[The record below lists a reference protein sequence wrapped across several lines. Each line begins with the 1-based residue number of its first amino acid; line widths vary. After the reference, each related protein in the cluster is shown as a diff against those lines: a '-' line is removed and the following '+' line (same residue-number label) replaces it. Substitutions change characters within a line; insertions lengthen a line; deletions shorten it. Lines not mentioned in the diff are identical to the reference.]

1 MLAKLLKPATVCKE
15 ANYSRNDISSD
26 FNSSRT
32 ARISRKVSNSR
43 KTSNMQQGRRPT
55 GTEAAAGTRFEHWQ
69 QSVDAGQQID
79 DVDPK

>member
-1 MLAKLLKPATVCKE
+1 
-15 ANYSRNDISSD
+15 
-26 FNSSRT
+26 
-32 ARISRKVSNSR
+32 
-43 KTSNMQQGRRPT
+43 MQQGRRPT